1 MGNSVSEALS
11 QTETPPEPGTPAT
24 AATPGY
30 VGFIA
35 DDAPEG
41 GVIVLTVRPG
51 TPADQ
56 AGVKA
61 GDQIL
66 AVNGTAVSSL
76 DTLAGL
82 LQSYAAG
89 DVVTFQVRRGDQ
101 LHALQATLA
110 PSPDQGAA
118 PQVEA
123 LPVPARPAPAAKL
136 NSPRTGPRPSLG
148 MTVSAVADAPRLG
161 RPATV
166 RRGAVIT
173 GIRQNSAAAL
183 YGLPIGGVIVGY
195 DDQPIDSPQDLINAV
210 NGSQVGQEV
219 ELAYYHGAELFR
231 KKVRLG
237 ASSAIVAEPAPTPG
251 ISNQLENVLGQG
263 GRRPILGQIG
273 RALDG
278 AIQQPQNVPPDI
290 PAATPRVDPSDE
302 VTQLRLQ
309 VQQLQRTVERLEQR
323 LSEVEAQQEL

>member
-1 MGNSVSEALS
+1 
-11 QTETPPEPGTPAT
+11 
-24 AATPGY
+24 
-30 VGFIA
+30 
-35 DDAPEG
+35 
-41 GVIVLTVRPG
+41 
-51 TPADQ
+51 
-56 AGVKA
+56 
-61 GDQIL
+61 
-66 AVNGTAVSSL
+66 
-76 DTLAGL
+76 
-82 LQSYAAG
+82 
-89 DVVTFQVRRGDQ
+89 
-101 LHALQATLA
+101 
-110 PSPDQGAA
+110 
-118 PQVEA
+118 
-123 LPVPARPAPAAKL
+123 
-136 NSPRTGPRPSLG
+136 